1 MRILKVKDV
10 LYPLNLC
17 VGKVKFIC
25 IKSYNLA
32 EYNIFGDTGI
42 PWRYCR
48 LVPDHWDKVNTTIKG
63 VTWVFWFPNAYK
75 SYVYTTQ

>member
-32 EYNIFGDTGI
+32 EYNKSKL
-42 PWRYCR
+42 PKMRYR
-48 LVPDHWDKVNTTIKG
+48 FILVRMIIMKKNLQTKC
-63 VTWVFWFPNAYK
+63 
-75 SYVYTTQ
+75 